1 VINLVL
7 IGILYLLGA
16 CSAAGWVSDQG
27 YHKGLVVGV
36 AILWPLC
43 VLGALGVWAYQ
54 LGRNAR

>member
-1 VINLVL
+1 MNLIL

-16 CSAAGWVSDQG
+16 CTAAGWLAEQG
-27 YHKGLVVGV
+27 YRKALIAGV
-36 AILWPLC
+36 ALVWPLC